1 MPAPTPTEAIP
12 LTERIREVVINYLP
26 LSYITFGGPQAHIA
40 LLLNLFVIKRRW
52 LSEEMFAELYAISNA
67 LPGPASTQLAFTV
80 ALIRGGVVPGI
91 LAFLIWSIPGGIVM
105 GALGYGVG
113 KLGAASIPVWVLY
126 IERSLASIGIA
137 LVALAAKQLSTKLLT
152 DKTTSTL
159 AAIAATLVI
168 NFSYVQWLI
177 PVIMVCGGVVT
188 YLETFGPE
196 HYQRFQE
203 GKSKKTDVESGSA
216 LPPPV
221 TANENEALV
230 DGDNVSEI
238 GTRNSIHLEQMPSA
252 ASVPKVDD
260 TVTGNPPEEK
270 QDLRI
275 YFSYSMATGA
285 ALIAIF
291 FLLLITAAIL
301 RSQNVTQALNILST
315 FYFVGA
321 IIFGGGPVVVP
332 LLYSYVVSGTG
343 WLTPTEFLMGFA
355 IINIMPGPNFNF
367 AAFCGALAYRTDG
380 WTTFVGAL
388 LAWIGIFLPGLIIK
402 AGILPIWRHHRDL
415 PALRAVFRGLN
426 SIAVGLLFAAVYL
439 LWMKAIALPGGG
451 VDNLGSWPG
460 WTAAM
465 IAAILAVDVWKIEPY
480 WVVLAGVAIGGIVW
494 AADGRP
500 VAQTDALSVPVK
512 STRTKEKVN
521 DSLDGRK
528 DDGGVIFPQRHQF
541 IATKNTV
548 IEDDIPAPDRND
560 RKIYFGIDC
569 AELVHFTHWE
579 PGGEH
584 VKHLIVKNV
593 VMKTQK
599 IKYKLPK
606 TRFFSMEFPE
616 TVTLSAGMSWTIP
629 ITFRPVAKEA
639 YNDVI
644 EFTTSFGK
652 FYLPIKATLPEH
664 DLAFA
669 PSVDFMLCP
678 VKEVARKTFQLSNIG
693 ELDSHFEWE
702 VSKPFSI
709 TPHSGTLASGAGISV
724 NIEFCPE
731 DASVFTEQALCIFG
745 DLNNWEMTKVSKPLM
760 VYGIGKYCHLV
771 VNGGMNDFD
780 FGQVYVGKSAERI
793 FSLVNLSPVVAN
805 FKVRPT
811 EKNPDPY
818 FEFSHHFGS
827 IGPQKSMDLTV
838 KYTPVAAEI
847 LSTEYF
853 DITTVSGN
861 SVKLKC
867 SGSGTGP
874 KVSLNTSLVNFNDV
888 VAGSSCTRPIYLQ
901 NDSQI
906 AAYYQFLAE
915 HHSTFFIDKPSG
927 TINANSS
934 IALTVKFSPTEPI
947 NYYRRV
953 YCLVENQDGIYIDFI
968 GTCYND
974 KRRPATFFPKML
986 ENYEQRVKAGLWN
999 YGPEHLEEMLKNNV
1013 IESKNGVLRFVHPEK
1028 HTGPEQA
1035 VDRPYKHSKV
1045 SSQYFHENTF
1055 NDRQPVI
1062 LRDCIVDFG
1071 SCSIYRPIDHRIIRI
1086 TNSSVSKMSCVW
1098 CLPDDDTSGEPVFS
1112 VSPRVCDINPKAT
1125 VEFRIIF
1132 RPTAENAFY
1141 GQQLECFVYF
1151 KSMRNFRLVNPD
1163 TFTPPFCLTPTVAG
1177 NTFPPGQETFVPK
1190 VELSATRIDFP
1201 ACNIDNSSYRTVRIS
1216 NTGDTP
1222 VKFEFEDLQVLE
1234 MKGLQQSQFG
1244 GSIVTQPFHAISVK
1258 PRVGLL
1264 RKNDSQLVVFRFN
1277 PSEQKF
1283 SLTVMASGIKAE
1295 ITPNAKSLPFG
1306 AILVNTIVEQE
1317 MTIFNHGE
1325 CDIFYDL
1332 EIHGVDDSENS
1343 ASDIENILPNNI
1355 RESEIEITNAA
1366 DSFPSRSKQV
1376 LRVRACLRE
1385 QIQRLF
1391 RVYYRMKPQSAT
1403 ANSSL
1408 AGIRLLQYPLVHL
1421 FDVTVLGVH
1430 PVVMI
1435 VDARSHNIGKA
1446 LLWEYFSLNQFNHLL
1461 SAISKLSPSINSS
1474 GAYELE
1480 DEFDFPT
1487 ERVTG
1492 GEFKEEPS
1500 TDFNFGAAPLGSN
1513 ATEVYFRLFNPGVVP
1528 VEWIF
1533 FFPNDLEVEIE
1544 NWADPGDYSEDQLHT
1559 NLILDN
1565 RLFTIVPK
1573 VRNDCVRDLSD

>member
-1 MPAPTPTEAIP
+1 
-12 LTERIREVVINYLP
+12 
-26 LSYITFGGPQAHIA
+26 
-40 LLLNLFVIKRRW
+40 
-52 LSEEMFAELYAISNA
+52 
-67 LPGPASTQLAFTV
+67 
-80 ALIRGGVVPGI
+80 
-91 LAFLIWSIPGGIVM
+91 M

-168 NFSYVQWLI
+168 NFSYIQWLI

-238 GTRNSIHLEQMPSA
+238 GNRNSIHLEQMPSA

-355 IINIMPGPNFNF
+355 IINIMPGIPSLRPNFNF

-629 ITFRPVAKEA
+629 ITFRPVAKVKRNSYLTPCLSTWKQEA

-1264 RKNDSQLVVFRFN
+1264 RKNDSQLVDFN
-1277 PSEQKF
+1277 IRGVGFLPHLTFENENLLLFKPTCLNTFAERLFSVRNNSKISVNFEWRIPKQYENLVSIEPRNGNLSPNGTMTLKFESEGDIQYQTKRS